1 LNSNDRGPPSSR
13 SNAVG
18 RKKILIVDDSF
29 TALTMMQLMLSQI
42 PCDVVTAAN
51 GWDAVERAL
60 AERPDLILMDIEM
73 PRMNGI
79 EACRSMRRH
88 DFTRTIP
95 IILVT
100 TRSDASHLRA
110 GFDAGCTGYVTKPIN
125 PEELLTKVRNHLGR

>member
-1 LNSNDRGPPSSR
+1 
-13 SNAVG
+13 
-18 RKKILIVDDSF
+18 VDDSF
-29 TALTMMQLMLSQI
+29 TALMMMRMMLSEI

-60 AERPDLILMDIEM
+60 TERPDLILMDIEM

-79 EACRSMRRH
+79 EACRSMRQH
-88 DFTRTIP
+88 DVTRTIP

-110 GFDAGCTGYVTKPIN
+110 GFDGGCTGYVTKPIN
-125 PEELLTKVRNHLGR
+125 AQELLTKVRNHLGR